1 MQLVLVH
8 YALYCF
14 AFLLVQERGTESGG
28 RWYQLPEMY
37 RGQQS
42 EMPPWLQRSTDDV
55 VPALWCTA
63 VECYGCT
70 AVVCC
75 GCYTTTRYCVAT
87 DATVPR

>member
-42 EMPPWLQRSTDDV
+42 EMPPWLQV
-55 VPALWCTA
+55 LLLPALCTA
-63 VECYGCT
+63 TNATLPRYSSVLRMMSYQR
-70 AVVCC
+70 C
-75 GCYTTTRYCVAT
+75 GVLLSSAT
-87 DATVPR
+87 DVLL